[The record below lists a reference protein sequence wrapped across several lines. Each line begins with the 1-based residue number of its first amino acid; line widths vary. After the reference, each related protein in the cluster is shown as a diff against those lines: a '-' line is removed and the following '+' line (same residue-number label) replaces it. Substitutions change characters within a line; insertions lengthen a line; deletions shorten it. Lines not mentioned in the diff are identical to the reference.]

1 MIAKSYDKSFD
12 FPVPADQFANIR
24 NRYEWL
30 RKTELY
36 RNGRSKK
43 TFDTRQCL
51 NRLEEAMSS
60 MTSTVHTMKLN
71 IGFPRDPETQG
82 ETRWR
87 EYGTTVLRL
96 YQAYA
101 KRNISLGLSIIPRY
115 NQNLLGYTVST
126 AMSQGSTIEDF
137 RNRLG
142 LLLSPDS
149 VKHAAD
155 PISVSLET
163 ETRAGQEE
171 FQLNKTQAQDFI
183 TLDDIPLVFN
193 YYRQVGDILFREI
206 LGRGLTTLC
215 AVADGDGESVIRR
228 NSSDGNRLVVN
239 DIEEIGRLIMDYGVY
254 RFVPDVNRHS
264 STCISRIPIDF
275 DRPTTIE
282 WKDFAEIVNSFVMWL
297 KDQGFMPRLR
307 LTGGRGAQ
315 VILDIGMDHIA
326 GNYKTMFPRPLKF
339 DSWVKKAGI
348 AGLIS
353 AQATDFV
360 KTLAIAFATHRKQRM
375 GLSAP
380 VTVEI
385 HDLCQRWWNI
395 LIDSSR
401 AAVDTGVVGLGSI
414 HHRTGAICMPVARMP
429 PVFNLESAVSA
440 SYYPETEPV
449 DFQSRYKSPWIQLI
463 GSQPSLLLEPSLSSR
478 DNPFSL
484 VEETF
489 EKYGWIPSQ
498 YVRLS
503 SERFMEKYC
512 WS

>member
-12 FPVPADQFANIR
+12 LPLPAEQFANIR

-36 RNGRSKK
+36 RNGRAKK
-43 TFDTRQCL
+43 LFETRQCL
-51 NRLEEAMSS
+51 DRLGEVMSS
-60 MTSTVHTMKLN
+60 MTRTVHSMKVNL
-71 IGFPRDPETQG
+71 GFPRELGTEG

-101 KRNISLGLSIIPRY
+101 KRNVSLGLKITPRHDQ
-115 NQNLLGYTVST
+115 NQLGYSIST
-126 AMSQGSTIEDF
+126 MMAQGCTIQDF
-137 RNRLG
+137 KNRLG

-155 PISVSLET
+155 PITVFLETSVS
-163 ETRAGQEE
+163 AEE
-171 FQLNKTQAQDFI
+171 FELNKTQAQDFI

-193 YYRQVGDILFREI
+193 YYRQIGDILCREI

-239 DIEEIGRLIMDYGVY
+239 DIEEIGRLIMDYAVY

-275 DRPTTIE
+275 DRPITIE
-282 WKDFAEIVNSFVMWL
+282 WKDFAELVNSFVMWL
-297 KDQGFMPRLR
+297 KDLGFMPRLR

-315 VILDIGMDHIA
+315 VILDISMDRIA
-326 GNYKTMFPRPLKF
+326 RNYKTMFPRPLKF

-360 KTLAIAFATHRKQRM
+360 KTLAIAFATHRKQRL
-375 GLSAP
+375 GVSCP

-385 HDLCQRWWNI
+385 HDLSQRWWNI

-414 HHRTGAICMPVARMP
+414 HHRTGAIRMPVARMP
-429 PVFNLESAVSA
+429 PVFNLESTVSA
-440 SYYPETEPV
+440 SHYPDTEPV
-449 DFQSRYKSPWIQLI
+449 EYQPRYKSPWIQLI
-463 GSQPSLLLEPSLSSR
+463 GSRPCLLLEPSLSSH
-478 DNPFSL
+478 DNSFSL

-503 SERFMEKYC
+503 SDRFMEKYC